1 MTARCSCLL
10 ADTVMPMIM
19 ALPTLFPI
27 VCDLEAN
34 TVWALEERRRVIICV
49 VRISPCLC
57 GGNSERAQLIRHGM
71 DIGCGVHAQ
80 TKVMKA
86 WRIWF
91 VLRSN
96 PGRPEHKTEVA
107 IEILNVRI
115 ARQAEFV
122 FAEAKRL
129 DQHHVVK
136 LL

>member
-1 MTARCSCLL
+1 M
-10 ADTVMPMIM
+10 VMAI
-19 ALPTLFPI
+19 PTLFPI
-27 VCDLEAN
+27 VCNLEAN
-34 TVWALEERRRVIICV
+34 TVRALEERRRVIICV
-49 VRISPCLC
+49 VRISLCLC
-57 GGNSERAQLIRHGM
+57 GGNSARAQLMSHGM
-71 DIGCGVHAQ
+71 DICIGGHAH
-80 TKVMKA
+80 TKLMKA

-91 VLRSN
+91 VLRLD

-115 ARQAEFV
+115 AGQAEFV